1 MSACSVIGIRTTEE
15 LEYELVSQEGEYE
28 LRQYDEYYV
37 ASTSS
42 LGSYRDATRE
52 NFRKLFRYITGDNE
66 SQQDIS
72 MTAPV
77 ELQREQIE
85 MTAPVQIAEGE
96 GQTESYS
103 MNFVLPSE
111 YQGSDGRVPPV
122 PTNPTVAVQRVPA
135 GLLAIKRFSGILR
148 QSLIDE
154 QEELLRS
161 WIEGRGLV
169 PEGEV
174 MGYGFD
180 PPWTIPFLRRNEV
193 SLRVSTAGE

>member
-1 MSACSVIGIRTTEE
+1 MSACSVVGIRTTEE
-15 LEYELVSQEGEYE
+15 LKYELISQEGKYE
-28 LRQYDEYYV
+28 LRRYDEYFV

-42 LGSYRDATRE
+42 SGSYREATRE
-52 NFRKLFRYITGDNE
+52 NFRKLFRYITGDNQ
-66 SQQDIS
+66 SQEDIS

-77 ELQREQIE
+77 ELQREQID

-96 GQTESYS
+96 GHAESYS

-111 YQGSDGRVPPV
+111 YQGADGRVPPV
-122 PTNPTVAVQRVPA
+122 PTDSTVTLQRVPA
-135 GLLAIKRFSGILR
+135 GLLAIKSFSGILR
-148 QSLIDE
+148 QALIDE

-169 PEGEV
+169 AEGAV
-174 MGYGFD
+174 MAYGFD

-193 SLRVSTAGE
+193 SLRVREASE

>member
-1 MSACSVIGIRTTEE
+1 MSACSVVGIRTTEE
-15 LEYELVSQEGEYE
+15 LEYELVSQEGKYE
-28 LRQYDEYYV
+28 LRQYDEYFV

-42 LGSYRDATRE
+42 HGSYRDATRE

-66 SQQDIS
+66 FQQDIS

-77 ELQREQIE
+77 ELQREQID

-96 GQTESYS
+96 GQAESYS

-111 YQGSDGRVPPV
+111 YQGADGRVPPV
-122 PTNPTVAVQRVPA
+122 PTDSTVTLQRVPA
-135 GLLAIKRFSGILR
+135 GLLAIKSFSGIMR
-148 QSLIDE
+148 QGAVDE
-154 QEELLRS
+154 QEELLRN

-169 PEGEV
+169 PQGEV
-174 MGYGFD
+174 VASGFD

-193 SLRVSTAGE
+193 SLRVRKVSE